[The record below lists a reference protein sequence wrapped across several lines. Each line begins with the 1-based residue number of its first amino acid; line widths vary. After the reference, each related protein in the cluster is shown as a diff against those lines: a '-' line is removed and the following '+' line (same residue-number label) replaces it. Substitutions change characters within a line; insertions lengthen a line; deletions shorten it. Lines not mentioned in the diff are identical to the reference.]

1 MQLGKDFKKV
11 LRQIEEEK
19 GLSEET
25 IVSSLE
31 AAMVSAY
38 KKFKGGNQHTE
49 VYIDVE
55 NGEFSL
61 YEVYEIVEEV
71 VNPDAEMTL
80 EEAERRGYKEL
91 EVGDIIRTEVLPE
104 DFGRIAAQTA
114 RQVIIQKLKD
124 AERQVVYEQ
133 FSDKIGNIVTGSIFK
148 AEGDQILVRLND
160 KTEAIMPKEERILG
174 EKYIPGSRMKFYLLD
189 VRQTTRGPRIIVSRT
204 HPGLLRR
211 LLELEVPE
219 IQDGVVEIRNIVR
232 EAGTRAKI
240 AVASLDV
247 NVEPLGACVG
257 KQGGRIKSISSEL
270 NGERI
275 DIIVFNNDPLKY
287 IVNAL
292 SPAKVVRIEPL
303 LDQDRSVIA
312 YVRSDQLSLAIGK
325 AGQNVRLAA
334 RLTGWKIDI
343 KVKEEEK
350 LPTMKDLFMDL
361 SEIIDE
367 DNKEERPMDKQSSQP
382 VLKKQRPRTCVG
394 CGRVPEAYPAALSGR
409 LMARCAMI
417 QRERPMAAVRMSAP
431 GVPGRVREEEKILFA
446 GAEGRVPEALY
457 AELLEKCG
465 EEEAG

>member
-25 IVSSLE
+25 IISSLE

-38 KKFKGGNQHTE
+38 KKFKGGNQHIE
-49 VYIDVE
+49 VHIDIE
-55 NGEFSL
+55 SGEISL
-61 YEVYEIVEEV
+61 YEVYEIVTEV

-80 EEAERRGYKEL
+80 EEAERRGYKDL
-91 EVGDIIRTEVLPE
+91 EVGDVIRSEVLPE

-160 KTEAIMPKEERILG
+160 KTEAIMPKEERIVG
-174 EKYIPGSRMKFYLLD
+174 EKYNPGDRMKFYLLD

-219 IQDGVVEIRNIVR
+219 ISDGVVEIRNIVR

-275 DIIVFNNDPLKY
+275 DIIVYNSDPLKY

-292 SPAKVVRIEPL
+292 SPAKIVRIEPL

-312 YVRSDQLSLAIGK
+312 YVHSDQLSLAIGK

-343 KVKEEEK
+343 KVKDEEK
-350 LPTMKDLFMDL
+350 LPTMKDLFMDF
-361 SEIIDE
+361 SEMMS
-367 DNKEERPMDKQSSQP
+367 EEGK
-382 VLKKQRPRTCVG
+382 
-394 CGRVPEAYPAALSGR
+394 
-409 LMARCAMI
+409 
-417 QRERPMAAVRMSAP
+417 
-431 GVPGRVREEEKILFA
+431 
-446 GAEGRVPEALY
+446 
-457 AELLEKCG
+457 
-465 EEEAG
+465 

>member
-1 MQLGKDFKKV
+1 MNAEIFAA
-11 LRQIEEEK
+11 LRQLEK
-19 GLSEET
+19 ERG
-25 IVSSLE
+25 IPVDY
-31 AAMVSAY
+31 MVEKITQALVAAY
-38 KKFKGGNQHTE
+38 KKDRDGYTDNVYVELTEDAMRMYAQKEVVDEVITPATE
-49 VYIDVE
+49 VTLDAARKVDPHAQLGDLVNVE
-55 NGEFSL
+55 
-61 YEVYEIVEEV
+61 IKTQ
-71 VNPDAEMTL
+71 A
-80 EEAERRGYKEL
+80 
-91 EVGDIIRTEVLPE
+91 
-104 DFGRIAAQTA
+104 FGRIAAQTA

-257 KQGGRIKSISSEL
+257 KQGSRIKSISSEL

-303 LDQDRSVIA
+303 LDQDRSVLA

-350 LPTMKDLFMDL
+350 LPTMKDLFMDI

-367 DNKEERPMDKQSSQP
+367 GKN
-382 VLKKQRPRTCVG
+382 
-394 CGRVPEAYPAALSGR
+394 
-409 LMARCAMI
+409 
-417 QRERPMAAVRMSAP
+417 
-431 GVPGRVREEEKILFA
+431 
-446 GAEGRVPEALY
+446 
-457 AELLEKCG
+457 
-465 EEEAG
+465 